1 MVGIELRRGS
11 EETTWGPSLRSPRRV
26 QKKTAVIWKFT
37 RYLRNRG
44 SLTAL
49 SDQATTT
56 TTHHGGTSKHAH
68 APLDADLSDAALRI
82 PAQSA
87 PPQPGPLPPIPAFIT
102 SSSSFSSH
110 PGTVP
115 SIRHP
120 HHSASSSTSSTT
132 DTRKPVVLHIG
143 DPIQYNP
150 QTYAAL
156 SASFTVIRP
165 PAAERSRPQFLQA
178 LRERR
183 WGDFDAVLRPFW
195 GTGGEMGRWDAEL
208 VELLPASLRV
218 FASAGAG
225 FDWADVELLGK
236 RGIVYCNGGLAAA
249 EAVADFAV
257 ALVIG
262 TFRALPYCLSSATGG
277 SKSFEKCHDD
287 ATPRSRNLRSQTL
300 GLVGL
305 GNIGQQ
311 LALKLTLAFGMTVL
325 YYDIERK
332 PAALEG
338 KLGVRFCASLEALI
352 RSSDC
357 VVLCTPSGAG
367 QLINAQSLG
376 WFPPGGR
383 LVNVARGSLVDEEA
397 LASALEAGKL
407 SAAALDV
414 HADEPR
420 VNPRLAALADDKVM
434 LTCHNAGGTVE
445 THVGFE
451 ELAMRNVMAVL
462 GGGAPI
468 TPVNL
473 QYLQKKGGSLKDSGA
488 LT

>member
-1 MVGIELRRGS
+1 MAEPANTPMPPSTPISATPRSASPAQLAHHPAPPLPS
-11 EETTWGPSLRSPRRV
+11 GPLP
-26 QKKTAVIWKFT
+26 QCPHLPDT
-37 RYLRNRG
+37 
-44 SLTAL
+44 
-49 SDQATTT
+49 ATTT
-56 TTHHGGTSKHAH
+56 AK
-68 APLDADLSDAALRI
+68 
-82 PAQSA
+82 
-87 PPQPGPLPPIPAFIT
+87 
-102 SSSSFSSH
+102 
-110 PGTVP
+110 
-115 SIRHP
+115 
-120 HHSASSSTSSTT
+120 
-132 DTRKPVVLHIG
+132 KPVVLHVG

-156 SASFTVIRP
+156 SAAFTVIRP
-165 PAAERSRPQFLQA
+165 PAAERARPQFLQA

-195 GTGGEMGRWDAEL
+195 GTGGEMGRWDREL
-208 VELLPASLRV
+208 VSLLPESVRV

-225 FDWADVELLGK
+225 FDWADTQLLGE

-262 TFRALPYCLSSATGG
+262 TFRALPYCMASASSRGG
-277 SKSFEKCHDD
+277 DGKKTFAKCHEN

-311 LALKLTLAFGMTVL
+311 LALKFTLAFGMTVL
-325 YYDIERK
+325 YYDVERK
-332 PAALEG
+332 PATLET
-338 KLGVRFCASLEALI
+338 KLGVRFCASLETLI

-357 VVLCTPSGAG
+357 VVLCAPSGAG
-367 QLINAQSLG
+367 QLINHESLA
-376 WFPPGGR
+376 WFPEGRGR

-397 LASALEAGKL
+397 LADALEQGRLA
-407 SAAALDV
+407 SAALDV
-414 HADEPR
+414 HAEEPR
-420 VNPRLAALADDKVM
+420 VHPRLAALADDKVM

-473 QYLQKKGGSLKDSGA
+473 QYLKTKKGGGGLMA
-488 LT
+488 WF